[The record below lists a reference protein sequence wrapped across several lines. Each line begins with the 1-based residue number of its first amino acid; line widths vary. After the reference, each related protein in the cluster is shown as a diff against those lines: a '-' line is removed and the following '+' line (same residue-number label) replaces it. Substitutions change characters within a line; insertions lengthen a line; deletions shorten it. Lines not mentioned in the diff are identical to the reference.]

1 MAIGPSATATETGIK
16 AEPATSPSLRMDISP
31 RTQRLSSLDAFRGWT
46 MFWIVG
52 GSALVAGLQALN
64 ANRVING
71 LVYELNHSDWQGLR
85 FYDLIWPSF
94 MLMTGMSLPFSY
106 AKRSLTE
113 THRQILM
120 RVLRRFLVLFL
131 LGSLRESI
139 HFNRPYLIELSSA
152 LQPIAVAYLAAFL
165 IVPRSWR
172 FQAAVGA
179 GILVFYALLLA
190 FVPAPGV
197 PAGSYDRN
205 ANLVLWTD
213 LVTVGRVLPEHWGT
227 VICTLP
233 TISTTIVGMLAGR
246 ASYDEPQRGEQNE
259 NHRLGRA
266 VRRRAGLGL
275 EPCDPNRDEDLDH
288 LLWTGVGRLCLPD
301 VSGFLLAGGC
311 PWLSKTGLPVLG
323 DRHECGGDLHVGEH
337 YPLEQDGSHLYAPAR
352 RNTGLVHTACSR
364 DCGSNCRVAC
374 AVLDVQA
381 QDFPYCLTHAVAY
394 GPFTR
399 SRMVSPLRDSGSGA
413 SETVRSETLPCACG
427 GRGLG

>member
-1 MAIGPSATATETGIK
+1 MAIGRSATATGIK
-16 AEPATSPSLRMDISP
+16 AEPATSSSLRMDIP
-31 RTQRLSSLDAFRGWT
+31 PGTKRLSSLDAFRGWT

-64 ANRVING
+64 ANRVINA

-94 MLMTGMSLPFSY
+94 MLMTGVSLPLSY
-106 AKRSLTE
+106 AKRSLTQ

-120 RVLRRFLVLFL
+120 RVLRRFLVLFS

-139 HFNRPYLIELSSA
+139 HFNHPYLIELSSA

-233 TISTTIVGMLAGR
+233 TISTTIVGMLLGELLMTNRSTASKMKTIGLVGLSGVVLGWALNPVIPIVMKIWTTSYGLASAGF
-246 ASYDEPQRGEQNE
+246 ACLMFLVFYWLVDVRGYRKLALPFLVIGMN
-259 NHRLGRA
+259 A
-266 VRRRAGLGL
+266 VAIYMS
-275 EPCDPNRDEDLDH
+275 ESIIPWSNIVAIFTH
-288 LLWTGVGRLCLPD
+288 
-301 VSGFLLAGGC
+301 SLAG
-311 PWLSKTGLPVLG
+311 TLG
-323 DRHECGGDLHVGEH
+323 SFT
-337 YPLEQDGSHLYAPAR
+337 PLFHAI
-352 RNTGLVHTACSR
+352 
-364 DCGSNCRVAC
+364 
-374 AVLDVQA
+374 AVLTIEWLVLYWMYKRKI
-381 QDFPYCLTHAVAY
+381 FLTA
-394 GPFTR
+394 
-399 SRMVSPLRDSGSGA
+399 
-413 SETVRSETLPCACG
+413 
-427 GRGLG
+427 

>member
-1 MAIGPSATATETGIK
+1 MAISHSATATATGIK
-16 AEPATSPSLRMDISP
+16 AEQATSPSRRVDISP
-31 RTQRLSSLDAFRGWT
+31 GTKRLSSLDAFRGWT

-106 AKRSLTE
+106 AKRSLTQ

-165 IVPRSWR
+165 IVRRSWR

-197 PAGSYDRN
+197 LAGSYDRN

-233 TISTTIVGMLAGR
+233 TISTTIVGMLLGELLMTNRSAASKMKTIGLVGLSGVVLGWALNPVIPIVMKIWTTSYGLASAGF
-246 ASYDEPQRGEQNE
+246 ACLMFLVFYWLIDVRGYRKLAFPFLVIGMN
-259 NHRLGRA
+259 A
-266 VRRRAGLGL
+266 VAIYMS
-275 EPCDPNRDEDLDH
+275 ESIIPWSKIVAIFTQP
-288 LLWTGVGRLCLPD
+288 
-301 VSGFLLAGGC
+301 LAG
-311 PWLSKTGLPVLG
+311 TLG
-323 DRHECGGDLHVGEH
+323 SFT
-337 YPLEQDGSHLYAPAR
+337 PLFHAI
-352 RNTGLVHTACSR
+352 
-364 DCGSNCRVAC
+364 
-374 AVLDVQA
+374 AVLTVEWLVLYWMYKRKI
-381 QDFPYCLTHAVAY
+381 FLTA
-394 GPFTR
+394 
-399 SRMVSPLRDSGSGA
+399 
-413 SETVRSETLPCACG
+413 
-427 GRGLG
+427 

>member
-1 MAIGPSATATETGIK
+1 MAISHSATATATGIK
-16 AEPATSPSLRMDISP
+16 AEQATSPSRRVDISP
-31 RTQRLSSLDAFRGWT
+31 GNKRLSSLDAFRGWT

-52 GSALVAGLQALN
+52 GSALVGGLQALN

-106 AKRSLTE
+106 AKRSLTQ

-139 HFNRPYLIELSSA
+139 HFNHPYLIELSSA

-165 IVPRSWR
+165 IVRRSWR

-233 TISTTIVGMLAGR
+233 TISTTIVGMLLGELLMTNRSAASKMKTIGLVGLSGVVLGWALNPVIPIVMKMWTTSYGLASAGF
-246 ASYDEPQRGEQNE
+246 ACLMFLVFYWLVDVRGYRKLAFPFLVIGMN
-259 NHRLGRA
+259 A
-266 VRRRAGLGL
+266 VAIYMS
-275 EPCDPNRDEDLDH
+275 ESIIPWSKIVAIFTNP
-288 LLWTGVGRLCLPD
+288 
-301 VSGFLLAGGC
+301 LAG
-311 PWLSKTGLPVLG
+311 TLG
-323 DRHECGGDLHVGEH
+323 SFT
-337 YPLEQDGSHLYAPAR
+337 PLFHAI
-352 RNTGLVHTACSR
+352 
-364 DCGSNCRVAC
+364 
-374 AVLDVQA
+374 AVLTVEWLVLYWMYKRKI
-381 QDFPYCLTHAVAY
+381 FLTA
-394 GPFTR
+394 
-399 SRMVSPLRDSGSGA
+399 
-413 SETVRSETLPCACG
+413 
-427 GRGLG
+427 

>member
-1 MAIGPSATATETGIK
+1 MAIGRSATATGIK
-16 AEPATSPSLRMDISP
+16 AEPATSSSLRMDIP
-31 RTQRLSSLDAFRGWT
+31 PGTKRLSSLDAFRGWT

-64 ANRVING
+64 ANRVINA

-106 AKRSLTE
+106 AKRSLTQ

-139 HFNRPYLIELSSA
+139 HFNHPYLIELSSA

-233 TISTTIVGMLAGR
+233 TISTTIVGMLLGELLMTNRSTASKMKTIGLVGLSGVVLGWALNPVIPIVMKIWTTSYGLASAGF
-246 ASYDEPQRGEQNE
+246 ACLMFLVFYWLVDVRGYRKLALPFLVIGMN
-259 NHRLGRA
+259 A
-266 VRRRAGLGL
+266 VAIYMS
-275 EPCDPNRDEDLDH
+275 ESIIPWSNIVAIFTH
-288 LLWTGVGRLCLPD
+288 
-301 VSGFLLAGGC
+301 SLAG
-311 PWLSKTGLPVLG
+311 TLG
-323 DRHECGGDLHVGEH
+323 SFT
-337 YPLEQDGSHLYAPAR
+337 PLFHAI
-352 RNTGLVHTACSR
+352 
-364 DCGSNCRVAC
+364 
-374 AVLDVQA
+374 AVLTIEWLVLYWMYKRKI
-381 QDFPYCLTHAVAY
+381 FLTA
-394 GPFTR
+394 
-399 SRMVSPLRDSGSGA
+399 
-413 SETVRSETLPCACG
+413 
-427 GRGLG
+427 

>member
-1 MAIGPSATATETGIK
+1 MAIGRSTTVTATGIK
-16 AEPATSPSLRMDISP
+16 AEPATSSSLRMDIP
-31 RTQRLSSLDAFRGWT
+31 PGTKRLSSLDAFRGWT

-64 ANRVING
+64 ANRVINA

-106 AKRSLTE
+106 AKRSLTQ

-165 IVPRSWR
+165 IVRRSWR

-197 PAGSYDRN
+197 PGGSYDRN

-233 TISTTIVGMLAGR
+233 TISTTIVGMLLGELLMTNR
-246 ASYDEPQRGEQNE
+246 STASKMKTIGM
-259 NHRLGRA
+259 
-266 VRRRAGLGL
+266 VGLS
-275 EPCDPNRDEDLDH
+275 
-288 LLWTGVGRLCLPD
+288 GV
-301 VSGFLLAGGC
+301 
-311 PWLSKTGLPVLG
+311 VLG
-323 DRHECGGDLHVGEH
+323 WALNPVIPIVMKIWTTSYGLASAGFACLMFLVFYWLVDVRGYRKLAFPFLVIGMNAVAIYMSESIIPWSNIVAIFTHSLGGTLGSFT
-337 YPLEQDGSHLYAPAR
+337 PLFHAI
-352 RNTGLVHTACSR
+352 
-364 DCGSNCRVAC
+364 
-374 AVLDVQA
+374 AVLTIEWLVLYWMYKRKI
-381 QDFPYCLTHAVAY
+381 FLTA
-394 GPFTR
+394 
-399 SRMVSPLRDSGSGA
+399 
-413 SETVRSETLPCACG
+413 
-427 GRGLG
+427 

>member
-1 MAIGPSATATETGIK
+1 MAIGRSATATATGIK
-16 AEPATSPSLRMDISP
+16 AEQATLPSLRMDISP
-31 RTQRLSSLDAFRGWT
+31 GTKRLSSLDAFRGWT

-64 ANRVING
+64 ANPVING

-106 AKRSLTE
+106 AKRSLTQ

-120 RVLRRFLVLFL
+120 RVLRRFLILFL

-139 HFNRPYLIELSSA
+139 HFDRPYLIELSSA

-165 IVPRSWR
+165 IVRRSWR

-233 TISTTIVGMLAGR
+233 TISTTIVGMLLGELLMTNRSAASKMKTIGLVGLSGVVLGWALNPVIPIVMKIWTTSYGLASAGF
-246 ASYDEPQRGEQNE
+246 ACLMFLVFHWLVDVRGYRKLAFPFLVIGMN
-259 NHRLGRA
+259 A
-266 VRRRAGLGL
+266 VAIYMSESIIPWSNIVALFT
-275 EPCDPNRDEDLDH
+275 H
-288 LLWTGVGRLCLPD
+288 
-301 VSGFLLAGGC
+301 SLAG
-311 PWLSKTGLPVLG
+311 TLG
-323 DRHECGGDLHVGEH
+323 SFT
-337 YPLEQDGSHLYAPAR
+337 PLFHAI
-352 RNTGLVHTACSR
+352 
-364 DCGSNCRVAC
+364 
-374 AVLDVQA
+374 AVLTVEWLVLYWMYKRKI
-381 QDFPYCLTHAVAY
+381 FLTA
-394 GPFTR
+394 
-399 SRMVSPLRDSGSGA
+399 
-413 SETVRSETLPCACG
+413 
-427 GRGLG
+427 

>member
-1 MAIGPSATATETGIK
+1 MAIGRSTTATATETK
-16 AEPATSPSLRMDISP
+16 AEPATSSSLRMDISP
-31 RTQRLSSLDAFRGWT
+31 GTKRLSSLDAFRGWT

-64 ANRVING
+64 ANRVINA

-94 MLMTGMSLPFSY
+94 MLMTCMSLPFSY
-106 AKRSLTE
+106 AKRSLTQ

-165 IVPRSWR
+165 IVRRSWR

-233 TISTTIVGMLAGR
+233 TISTTIVGMLLGELLMTNR
-246 ASYDEPQRGEQNE
+246 STASKMKTIGM
-259 NHRLGRA
+259 
-266 VRRRAGLGL
+266 VGLS
-275 EPCDPNRDEDLDH
+275 
-288 LLWTGVGRLCLPD
+288 GV
-301 VSGFLLAGGC
+301 
-311 PWLSKTGLPVLG
+311 VLG
-323 DRHECGGDLHVGEH
+323 WALNPVIPIVMKIWTTSYGLASAGFACLMFLVFYWLVDVRGYRKLAFPFLVIGMNAVAIYMSESIIPWSNIVAIFTHSLGGTLGSFT
-337 YPLEQDGSHLYAPAR
+337 PLFHAI
-352 RNTGLVHTACSR
+352 
-364 DCGSNCRVAC
+364 
-374 AVLDVQA
+374 AVLTIEWLVLYWMYKRKI
-381 QDFPYCLTHAVAY
+381 FLN
-394 GPFTR
+394 
-399 SRMVSPLRDSGSGA
+399 S
-413 SETVRSETLPCACG
+413 
-427 GRGLG
+427 

>member
-1 MAIGPSATATETGIK
+1 
-16 AEPATSPSLRMDISP
+16 
-31 RTQRLSSLDAFRGWT
+31 

-64 ANRVING
+64 ANRVINA

-106 AKRSLTE
+106 AKRSLTQ

-165 IVPRSWR
+165 IVRRSWR

-190 FVPAPGV
+190 FVPAPGF

-233 TISTTIVGMLAGR
+233 TISTTIVGMLLGELLMTNR
-246 ASYDEPQRGEQNE
+246 STASKMKTIGM
-259 NHRLGRA
+259 
-266 VRRRAGLGL
+266 VGLS
-275 EPCDPNRDEDLDH
+275 
-288 LLWTGVGRLCLPD
+288 GV
-301 VSGFLLAGGC
+301 
-311 PWLSKTGLPVLG
+311 VLG
-323 DRHECGGDLHVGEH
+323 WALNPVIPIVMKIWTTSYGLASAGFACLMFLVFYWLVDVRGYRKLAFPFLVIGMNAVAIYMSESIIPWSNIVAIFTHSLGGTLGSFT
-337 YPLEQDGSHLYAPAR
+337 PLFHAI
-352 RNTGLVHTACSR
+352 
-364 DCGSNCRVAC
+364 
-374 AVLDVQA
+374 AVLTIEWLVSYWMYKRKI
-381 QDFPYCLTHAVAY
+381 FLTA
-394 GPFTR
+394 
-399 SRMVSPLRDSGSGA
+399 
-413 SETVRSETLPCACG
+413 
-427 GRGLG
+427 